1 MEATAVE
8 EIHLQNED
16 QMQVVFEEKNL
27 QQLSSIDPFT
37 EKVLIGNS
45 FPCSISVGSRST
57 EVVGVGGRGTGAR
70 LPATAGARRRSGRR
84 RARSSGER
92 RETEGRD

>member
-45 FPCSISVGSRST
+45 FPCSISLFNIVSNPM
-57 EVVGVGGRGTGAR
+57 
-70 LPATAGARRRSGRR
+70 LL
-84 RARSSGER
+84 
-92 RETEGRD
+92 